1 MKTLQSLLFSI
12 LLAFVAPS
20 FAQTAQPGGAVAPDV
35 PEITSAPGAKA
46 GCEKCKQG
54 GMGRMA
60 PGDTGGMQHGRMDG
74 MACCTGKQGGMGG
87 MAHGDMNDMDGMH
100 HGGRGAGGGGSID
113 PDRRA
118 AELEKRLDLMQQ
130 LSAQPYT
137 R

>member
-20 FAQTAQPGGAVAPDV
+20 FAQTAQPGGVVAPDV

-74 MACCTGKQGGMGG
+74 MACCKQGGMGG

-100 HGGRGAGGGGSID
+100 HGGRGAGGGGSNELE
-113 PDRRA
+113 RRV

-130 LSAQPYT
+130 LPAQPHT

>member
-60 PGDTGGMQHGRMDG
+60 
-74 MACCTGKQGGMGG
+74 
-87 MAHGDMNDMDGMH
+87 HGDMNDMDGMH
-100 HGGRGAGGGGSID
+100 HGGRGTGCCGGAGGGGSNELE
-113 PDRRA
+113 RRV

-130 LSAQPYT
+130 LSAQPHP